1 MRDSEM
7 VGWRRALRPAGP
19 LKKRVARGK
28 ARVVAAGGYLW
39 APTYAV
45 PMKLIDCPRDA
56 MQGWP
61 TFIPTTHK
69 ITYLNTLLRVG
80 FDTLDFGSF
89 VSPKAIPQLADT
101 IEVLEGLDLGQSGT
115 HLLAIVAN
123 LRGAE
128 TAAQHPQIRYIGFPL
143 SVSETFQ
150 QRNTNKS
157 IAEALDD
164 VARMQELCART
175 GQEQVVYLS
184 MGFGNPYGDPWSPAI
199 LGEFT
204 QKLDALGVSIVA
216 LSDTIGASVPATIAP
231 PFRELTAAF
240 PHIEFGA
247 HLHTTPDT
255 WREKVLAAYEA
266 GCRRFDGALGGYGGC
281 PMATDQLTGNM
292 PTERLIDFALEV
304 GEPLRLDL
312 EALGEARTL
321 NQEIFAE
328 H

>member
-1 MRDSEM
+1 
-7 VGWRRALRPAGP
+7 
-19 LKKRVARGK
+19 
-28 ARVVAAGGYLW
+28 
-39 APTYAV
+39 
-45 PMKLIDCPRDA
+45 MKLIDCPRDA

-61 TFIPTTHK
+61 TFIPTTRK
-69 ITYLNTLLRVG
+69 IAYLNALLRVG

-101 IEVLEGLDLGQSGT
+101 AEVLDGLDLGQSGT
-115 HLLAIVAN
+115 RLLAIVAN

-128 TAAQHPQIRYIGFPL
+128 TAARHPQIRYIGFPL

-150 QRNTNKS
+150 QRNTNKR

-164 VARMQELCART
+164 VARMQALCART
-175 GQEQVVYLS
+175 GQQQVVYLS
-184 MGFGNPYGDPWSPAI
+184 MGFGNPYGDPWSPEI

-204 QKLDALGVSIVA
+204 RKLDALGVGIVA
-216 LSDTIGASVPATIAP
+216 LSDTVGASVPATIAP

-255 WREKVLAAYEA
+255 WREKVQAAYAA

-281 PMATDQLTGNM
+281 PLAADELTGNM
-292 PTERLIDFALEV
+292 PTERLIAFAAEMGEELRLNTGALE
-304 GEPLRLDL
+304 
-312 EALGEARTL
+312 EALGL
-321 NQEIFAE
+321 NQVIFAAS
-328 H
+328 